1 MYKILFNRNVNDD
14 VISQLGGI
22 IKVLFSTLSVILS
35 LKLFSAKFEDKRQ
48 KKLELL
54 KKNHHG

>member
-1 MYKILFNRNVNDD
+1 MYKILFNRNANDG

-54 KKNHHG
+54 KKNHRG